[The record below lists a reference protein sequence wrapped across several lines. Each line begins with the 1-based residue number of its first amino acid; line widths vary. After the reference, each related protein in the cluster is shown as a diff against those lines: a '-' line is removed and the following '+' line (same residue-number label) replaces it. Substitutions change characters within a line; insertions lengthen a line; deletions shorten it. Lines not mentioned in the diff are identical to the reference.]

1 MAMYHGGIA
10 HRGRHTSYGNENIIS
25 LSPQL
30 QQLVERNGLHAFISM
45 DNSGQAYLNVQG
57 TRGLA
62 SSPAKQYKISQ
73 QQMAKLMRSDNHGT
87 LSQNQKAY
95 NTFNSIVK
103 NDFIPP
109 ENYIIARNSGIN
121 RHGQNMIS
129 PVNFGQMGLPVVRR
143 PYGFTEYMGMRTN
156 GQRRP
161 GEAAAIRQL
170 DNGMMAPT
178 AGYIWRGNTQAH
190 QAQLIDQ
197 KIDVKPEQIIP
208 QAAPRPEK
216 GQATALIMKGEGLTA
231 GNDTYEMLKDCLN
244 SHGIEL
250 REKENQQGQK
260 EYQMVV
266 KPLNAKKNFL
276 YRLSED
282 EYKLIT
288 ADHYNDPEHPELS
301 IDKRLEVING
311 KIKEDFNEPITTDML
326 KTKDYVDLSY
336 KPGMREKY
344 EADFVAYEKKI
355 QQQQI
360 DEATLAEIRQ
370 YVGEDIQRIAND
382 HNAVDGRRITEIMT
396 NAGEGEKA
404 FYQNNHN
411 GRQLYVSEIRADK
424 VDSPEYIT
432 ALKRYELAKYYGIT
446 ADMDAQS
453 YAQIKERVNDDYQQ
467 LDAKRS
473 KGENLTEEESRKLEN
488 LYQLKFELFDKSK
501 GLVNN
506 LDAWLT
512 KPEQKEN
519 TPYYSLRANIN
530 GEWHEKEISEKEYNR
545 FRDLDDA
552 HKLKMFTDVYKDV
565 KIANGVD
572 DSLAIIRGRDG
583 DLQLKQKGNIS
594 ESQRTNVN
602 LSILQNMNKSFYAE
616 GKGGREKMVTD
627 IHVAELNKEQ
637 LQELEKKLPDS
648 PENRQLLK
656 DLKKQ
661 SLESDNLHIM
671 AAVIDGTVV
680 QHAISSKDYDKFM
693 KSNDEQRL
701 KIADKLFDEFK
712 VKLTPEGK
720 QERAAKTRN
729 TVLGVLGAI
738 AGVTTAAFAI
748 KHDIDHFNRHN
759 NGRHHGHYVNT
770 NLPPMPHPHGPSWA
784 DAGITKYEI
793 LIQDTKETVQSV
805 GRKV

>member
-121 RHGQNMIS
+121 RHGHNMIS
-129 PVNFGQMGLPVVRR
+129 PVNFGQMGIPVVRR

-170 DNGMMAPT
+170 DNSMMAPT

-190 QAQLIDQ
+190 QAQPIDQ
-197 KIDVKPEQIIP
+197 KIEIKPEQIVP
-208 QAAPRPEK
+208 QAAPRPER

-260 EYQMVV
+260 EYQMLV

-276 YRLSED
+276 YRLTEE
-282 EYKLIT
+282 EYRLLT

-301 IDKRLEVING
+301 IDKRLEVIND
-311 KIKEDFNEPITTDML
+311 KIKEDFNEPVTTDML

-344 EADFVAYEKKI
+344 EADFVAYEKRI

-382 HNAVDGRRITEIMT
+382 HNAVDGRRITEIMA

-411 GRQLYVSEIRADK
+411 GRQLYISEIRADK
-424 VDSPEYIT
+424 ID
-432 ALKRYELAKYYGIT
+432 
-446 ADMDAQS
+446 
-453 YAQIKERVNDDYQQ
+453 
-467 LDAKRS
+467 
-473 KGENLTEEESRKLEN
+473 GE
-488 LYQLKFELFDKSK
+488 
-501 GLVNN
+501 
-506 LDAWLT
+506 
-512 KPEQKEN
+512 KP
-519 TPYYSLRANIN
+519 TYSLRANIN

-565 KIANGVD
+565 KIADGVD
-572 DSLAIIRGRDG
+572 DSLAIVRGRDG
-583 DLQLKQKGNIS
+583 DLQLKQKENIS
-594 ESQRTNVN
+594 DAQRTNVN

-627 IHVAELNKEQ
+627 IFVAELNKEQ

-661 SLESDNLHIM
+661 ASESDNLHIM

-729 TVLGVLGAI
+729 TVFGILGAI

-748 KHDIDHFNRHN
+748 KHDIDHFNHRPE
-759 NGRHHGHYVNT
+759 GRHHGHYVNT
-770 NLPPMPHPHGPSWA
+770 NLPPMPPPHGPSWA

-793 LIQDTKETVQSV
+793 LIQDTKEAVQSV